1 MAYKRYYSIWK
12 DEQDWEYTLYIIPSN
27 ANVDPL
33 DPTAA
38 ADFDSTFTL
47 HALPDDLIMR
57 DMKLNTELGEI
68 PVGLVSQTLEM
79 TLNLASLQGTANY
92 DELREQLLQGSTC
105 AGTAY
110 YDNGTAFITVTY
122 DYKFVPEL
130 AEFRKFNTFILMVND
145 GTGYKPLFIGCQK
158 FSAENELTVN
168 KLSDILSFKIEC
180 YDVMRCIGESIS
192 QYMFISYMHDSF
204 NLYGDITINYGDGYF
219 EDAKTN
225 KNAISLYGD
234 NYIDSSGRS
243 RIATD
248 FAPDGIMFKTSTFE
262 RMRTKMVDLY
272 TLYFRGL
279 TWNLASQIVF
289 PVPFAKAWTFYKQR
303 NNYANVPTDPT
314 PKLAYV
320 SEIWGMQ
327 DGNKYA
333 ADKLLGG
340 ALLDPK
346 ALGKGANAIE
356 ILKIIVE
363 NTLENYRLSYYF
375 DSVTGLFS
383 ASYTSDFIRPLTGTG
398 ITFNSENTYGDVKF
412 KLFQETVKSV
422 EVSCSTLQGEKDNK
436 TFPYSEQ
443 GTSADN
449 GKDLEIVFH
458 NLPSASNRVNTAYEV
473 YLRYAINAGMLVY
486 VLENSE
492 PLKVDSTCSFK
503 YSNTDEIK
511 LQYTD
516 VAGTQSAGNPRNNA
530 TNAAMIIEQQT
541 AGVPYTIA
549 YALVKALGSSRETE
563 LSFKTK
569 HAICGYEDVGSN
581 CTINMNDMNPLIT
594 KIYNANSGT
603 AVITKHTLDIFS
615 ADVDI
620 SARMYT
626 P

>member
-33 DPTAA
+33 DPTSA

-110 YDNGTAFITVTY
+110 YDNGTAFIPVTY
-122 DYKFVPEL
+122 DYKFAPEL

-204 NLYGDITINYGDGYF
+204 NLYGDVTINYGDGF
-219 EDAKTN
+219 LENAKTDKLN
-225 KNAISLYGD
+225 IYLYGE
-234 NYIDSSGRS
+234 NYTDSKGNVRGAVD
-243 RIATD
+243 RPPNNIV
-248 FAPDGIMFKTSTFE
+248 FRTSTFE

-303 NNYANVPTDPT
+303 NNYASVPTDPV

-320 SEIWGMQ
+320 SEIWAFA
-327 DGNKYA
+327 DGKKYLT
-333 ADKLLGG
+333 DRLMGG
-340 ALLDPK
+340 ALFDPK
-346 ALGKGANAIE
+346 ALGKGANAFE

-398 ITFNSENTYGDVKF
+398 ITFNSSNTYGDVKF

-458 NLPSASNRVNTAYEV
+458 NLPSASDRQND
-473 YLRYAINAGMLVY
+473 YLKNAINAGMLLY
-486 VLENSE
+486 S
-492 PLKVDSTCSFK
+492 PIGSGALKVDSTCSFK

-511 LQYTD
+511 LQFTD
-516 VAGTQSAGNPRNNA
+516 VPSSGINEVSGNDDSL
-530 TNAAMIIEQQT
+530 NAAMIIEQQT

>member
-33 DPTAA
+33 DPTAP
-38 ADFDSTFTL
+38 ADFDSTFAL

-105 AGTAY
+105 KGTEYGVTGVPAIPLNLGEVSFEP
-110 YDNGTAFITVTY
+110 DIAF
-122 DYKFVPEL
+122 FQ
-130 AEFRKFNTFILMVND
+130 KFNTFILMVND
-145 GTGYKPLFIGCQK
+145 GSGIKPLFIGCQK

-180 YDVMRCIGESIS
+180 YDVMRCIGEAITHD
-192 QYMFISYMHDSF
+192 MFVSAMVDSVF
-204 NLYGDITINYGDGYF
+204 PVTINYGDS
-219 EDAKTN
+219 
-225 KNAISLYGD
+225 ISELSNVDRFRIYLYAD
-234 NYIDSSGRS
+234 NYADSRGNIRQAFDQTPND
-243 RIATD
+243 IV
-248 FAPDGIMFKTSTFE
+248 FFISTFE
-262 RMRTKMVDLY
+262 RFREKFQDLFTRYMRG
-272 TLYFRGL
+272 F
-279 TWNLASQIVF
+279 TWNLSSSISL
-289 PVPFAKAWTFYKQR
+289 PIPFVKAWTFYKQR
-303 NNYANVPTDPT
+303 NNHASVPTDAVEKPS
-314 PKLAYV
+314 YV
-320 SEIWGMQ
+320 SEIWGMANG
-327 DGNKYA
+327 DSGSLKW
-333 ADKLLGG
+333 KVMGG
-340 ALLDPK
+340 ALYDPTAFGK
-346 ALGKGANAIE
+346 AGNAFE
-356 ILKIIVE
+356 VLKMIVE
-363 NTLENYRLSYYF
+363 SSLENYKIQYSH
-375 DSVTGLFS
+375 STISGLFS
-383 ASYTSDFIRPLTGTG
+383 ATYTSDFIRPLTASG
-398 ITFNSENTYGDVKF
+398 ITFNSENVYGDVKF
-412 KLFQETVKSV
+412 KLFQETVKSAD
-422 EVSCSTLQGEKDNK
+422 VSCSTLQGDKDNK

-458 NLPSASNRVNTAYEV
+458 NLPSASDRKNDTIKN
-473 YLRYAINAGMLVY
+473 AINAGMIVY
-486 VLENSE
+486 E
-492 PLKVDSTCSFK
+492 PFGTKVKKVDSTCSFK

-516 VAGTQSAGNPRNNA
+516 VPSSGTNKPFGQDDAFK
-530 TNAAMIIEQQT
+530 AAMIIEQQT
-541 AGVPYTIA
+541 AGVPHTIA

-603 AVITKHTLDIFS
+603 AVITKHTLDVFS

-620 SARMYT
+620 TARMYT